1 MKTAAAAALATASL
15 TAVTAAPA
23 LAAVPADPSPS
34 SLVVGLRSDSAATA
48 TVSALDAEPGVDVLS
63 SSTTPALDSLTVTVP
78 AGDRAEAVEAL
89 RDDPNVTYVEAKG
102 VASVVS
108 TAAPNDP
115 SYASQ
120 WGLAKIKAPGAWAFT
135 TGDDVVVAVVDTG
148 VSAISE
154 LSGRLLPGY
163 DFVNN
168 DSSPVDDNGHG
179 TKAASVIAA
188 KGDNATGVAGV
199 CWDCKILPVKAM
211 GADGKGT
218 TDVIAK
224 GIVYAVDHNADVI
237 NLSLGTAAD
246 TQVVRDAVAY
256 AASKDV
262 VVIASAGNDGVTS
275 PFYPAAIPAAIAVA
289 GSDTSDLRY
298 SWSNYNSASNP
309 WVDVAAPGQNY
320 AQGTDNKYY
329 WYAGTSSAGP
339 VVAGIAALARAAKP
353 SATAEQIRAAVEDTT
368 DSVGSWVAHGR
379 VNAENA
385 LKAITGGVVPT
396 PVVKDTTPPS
406 AAFDVATNAG
416 GVVPVALTDPSD
428 DTARMELFVADKLI
442 ATATSAP
449 WSIDWDT
456 TALTGKKTVKVR
468 VTDESGN
475 ATTAA
480 GVAVTIDNL
489 GPALKWV
496 TPAAKGSLRGTVAVT
511 ATASDPS
518 GVTSVDVVAGGQV
531 IGSDDTAP
539 YRIDVDTT
547 ALASGDTVTLRA
559 TDGLGNESA
568 IARALTL
575 DNTAPTVEVS
585 VPGVLKGAAKI
596 TPTVAD
602 DVAVKQV
609 KGVVTDDSGKVLA
622 TLVTNKAP
630 WTLAWTTGK
639 LAGTYNLD
647 VTAFDTTGNT
657 TTVSTTVDVDNAAP
671 SAAADVPAATGGPV
685 TVALSDP
692 SDDTAKMEL
701 LLNGKVIETIES
713 APWSIEWTPAAS
725 STYALGVRTTDAMG
739 NSATTTRKV
748 VADLAGP
755 RIAWPT
761 PIASAPLRG
770 TVTANA
776 TATDP
781 SGVASV
787 ELLADD
793 QVIGEDTTG
802 PYAIDVDTTALPATQ
817 VLTLRAT
824 DKLGNVT
831 TLSRTFT
838 VDNEAPAIDIA
849 LPATVTGL
857 TKLTPAVTDD
867 AGLKQVKLVVVR
879 DGKVINTVSATK
891 APWTLLWNA
900 TNLTAGTYTLTAT
913 ATDKAGN
920 TAEWTGDAT
929 VTKR

>member
-23 LAAVPADPSPS
+23 LAAPAGPSPS
-34 SLVVGLRSDSAATA
+34 SLVVGLRSDSAAA
-48 TVSALDAEPGVDVLS
+48 TTVKALDADPGVEVLS

-78 AGDRAEAVEAL
+78 AGDRADAIAAL
-89 RDDPNVTYVEAKG
+89 RDDPNVTYVEPKA

-120 WGLAKIKAPGAWAFT
+120 WGLAKIKASGAWAYT

-188 KGDNATGVAGV
+188 KGDNATGIAGV

-211 GADGKGT
+211 GADGRGT

-237 NLSLGTAAD
+237 NLSLGTATD

-275 PFYPAAIPAAIAVA
+275 PFYPAAVPAAIAVA

-298 SWSNYNSASNP
+298 SWSNYNGADNP

-339 VVAGIAALARAAKP
+339 VVAGVAALARAAKP
-353 SATAEQIRAAVEDTT
+353 SATAEQIRAAVEGTT

-396 PVVKDTTPPS
+396 PAVKDSTPPS
-406 AAFDVATNAG
+406 AAFSVATTAG
-416 GVVPVALTDPSD
+416 GAVPVALTDPSD
-428 DTARMELFVADKLI
+428 DTARMELFVADKLV

-456 TALTGKKTVKVR
+456 TGLTGKKAVKVR
-468 VTDESGN
+468 VTDTSGN
-475 ATTAA
+475 ATTAPS
-480 GVAVTIDNL
+480 VTVTVDNM

-511 ATASDPS
+511 ATAADPS
-518 GVTSVDVVAGGQV
+518 GVTSVDVLAGGQV

-547 ALASGDTVTLRA
+547 ALTSGETVTLRA
-559 TDGLGNESA
+559 TDALGNESA

-575 DNTAPTVEVS
+575 DNSAPTVEVS
-585 VPGVLKGAAKI
+585 VPGILKGAAVI
-596 TPTVAD
+596 TPTVGD

-609 KGVVTDDSGKVLA
+609 KGVVTDDNGKVLA

-630 WTLAWTTGK
+630 WALAWATGK
-639 LAGTYNLD
+639 LAGVYHLH

-657 TTVSTTVDVDNAAP
+657 TTVSTTIEVDNAAP
-671 SAAADVPAATGGPV
+671 SAAADVPAATGGPI
-685 TVALSDP
+685 TIELSNP

-701 LLNGKVIETIES
+701 LLNGKVIQTIES
-713 APWSIEWTPAAS
+713 APWSIEWTPALS
-725 STYALGVRTTDAMG
+725 TTYAVGVRTTDAMG

-748 VADLAGP
+748 VTDLVGP

-761 PIASAPLRG
+761 PIASSPLRG
-770 TVTANA
+770 TVTANM

-787 ELLADD
+787 ELLAGD

-802 PYAIDVDTTALPATQ
+802 PYAIEVDTTTLPDTQ
-817 VLTLRAT
+817 VLTVRAT
-824 DKLGNVT
+824 DKLGNVS

-838 VDNEAPAIDIA
+838 VDNEAPVIDIA
-849 LPATVTGL
+849 LPATVIGL
-857 TKLTPAVTDD
+857 AKLTPTVTDN
-867 AGLKQVKLVVVR
+867 AGLKQVKLVVSQN
-879 DGKVINTVSATK
+879 GKVLNTVMATK

-900 TNLTAGTYTLTAT
+900 TTLNGSYTLTAT

-920 TAEWTGDAT
+920 TATWSGEAT

>member
-23 LAAVPADPSPS
+23 LAAAPAETNPS
-34 SLVVGLRSDSAATA
+34 SLVVGLRSDSAAAT

-89 RDDPNVTYVEAKG
+89 RDDPNVTYVESKA

-108 TAAPNDP
+108 TAVPNDP
-115 SYASQ
+115 SYPSQ
-120 WGLAKIKAPGAWAFT
+120 WGLSKIKAPGAWAFT

-199 CWDCKILPVKAM
+199 CWTCKILPVKAM

-237 NLSLGTAAD
+237 NLSLGTATD

-275 PFYPAAIPAAIAVA
+275 PFYPAAVPSAIAVA

-298 SWSNYNSASNP
+298 SWSNYNGASNP

-320 AQGTDNKYY
+320 AQGTDNKFY

-339 VVAGIAALARAAKP
+339 VVAGVAALARAAKP
-353 SATAEQIRAAVEDTT
+353 SATAEQVRAAVEGTT
-368 DSVGSWVAHGR
+368 DPVGSWVANGR

-385 LKAITGGVVPT
+385 VKAITGGVLPA

-406 AAFDVATNAG
+406 AAFSIASTAG
-416 GVVPVALTDPSD
+416 GVVPVALTDPSG
-428 DTARMELFVADKLI
+428 DTARMELFVADKLV

-456 TALTGKKTVKVR
+456 AGLSGQKAVKVR
-468 VTDESGN
+468 VTDTSGN
-475 ATTAA
+475 VTTAA
-480 GVAVTIDNL
+480 SVPVKIDNL

-496 TPAAKGSLRGTVAVT
+496 APAAKGSMRGTVVVT

-518 GVTSVDVVAGGQV
+518 GVTSVEVLAGGQV
-531 IGSDDTAP
+531 IGADDTAP
-539 YRIDVDTT
+539 YAIDVDTT
-547 ALASGDTVTLRA
+547 TLASGDTVTLRS
-559 TDGLGNESA
+559 TDTLGNESA
-568 IARALTL
+568 IARAFTL
-575 DNTAPTVEVS
+575 DNTAPTVEIS
-585 VPGVLKGAAKI
+585 VPEILKGAVKI
-596 TPTVAD
+596 TPTVDD

-609 KGVVTDDSGKVLA
+609 KGVVTDDNGKVLA
-622 TLVTNKAP
+622 TVVSNKAP

-639 LAGTYNLD
+639 LAGDYKLD

-657 TTVSTTVDVDNAAP
+657 TTASTTVTVDNAAP

-692 SDDTAKMEL
+692 SGDTARMEL
-701 LLNGKVIETIES
+701 LLNGKVIQTIES
-713 APWSIEWTPAAS
+713 APWSIEWTPAVS
-725 STYALGVRTTDAMG
+725 MTYALGVRTTDAVG

-787 ELLADD
+787 ELLAGD

-802 PYAIDVDTTALPATQ
+802 PYAIEVDTTTLEATQ

-824 DKLGNVT
+824 DKLGNVS

-838 VDNEAPAIDIA
+838 VDNEAPVIDIA
-849 LPATVTGL
+849 LPGTVTGL
-857 TKLTPAVTDD
+857 VKLTPTVEDNG
-867 AGLKQVKLVVVR
+867 GLKQVKLVVTR
-879 DGKVINTVSATK
+879 DGKVVNTVSATK
-891 APWTLLWNA
+891 APWTLLWN
-900 TNLTAGTYTLTAT
+900 TTSLNGTYTLTAT

-920 TAEWTGDAT
+920 TASWTGDAT

>member
-23 LAAVPADPSPS
+23 LAAAPADPNPS
-34 SLVVGLRSDSAATA
+34 SLVVGLRSDSAAAT

-63 SSTTPALDSLTVTVP
+63 SSATPALDSLTVTVP

-89 RDDPNVTYVEAKG
+89 RDDPNVTYVESKA

-115 SYASQ
+115 SYPNQ
-120 WGLAKIKAPGAWAFT
+120 WGLSKIKAPGAWAYT

-168 DSSPVDDNGHG
+168 DSSPADDNGHG

-199 CWDCKILPVKAM
+199 CWTCKILPVKAM

-237 NLSLGTAAD
+237 NLSLGTATD

-275 PFYPAAIPAAIAVA
+275 PFYPAAVPSAIAVA

-298 SWSNYNSASNP
+298 SWSNYNGASNP

-320 AQGTDNKYY
+320 AQGTDNKFY

-339 VVAGIAALARAAKP
+339 VVAGVAALARAAKP
-353 SATAEQIRAAVEDTT
+353 SATAEQIRAAVEGTT

-396 PVVKDTTPPS
+396 PAVKDTIAPS
-406 AAFDVATNAG
+406 AAFSVASTAS
-416 GVVPVALTDPSD
+416 GVIPVALTAPSD
-428 DTARMELFVADKLI
+428 DTARMELFVADKL
-442 ATATSAP
+442 AGTATSAP

-456 TALTGKKTVKVR
+456 AGLTGQKAVKVR
-468 VTDESGN
+468 VTDTSGN
-475 ATTAA
+475 VTTAA
-480 GVAVTIDNL
+480 SVPVKIDNL

-496 TPAAKGSLRGTVAVT
+496 TPAAKGSMRGTVVVT

-518 GVTSVDVVAGGQV
+518 GVTSVEVLAGGQV
-531 IGSDDTAP
+531 IGADDTAP
-539 YRIDVDTT
+539 YAIAVDTT
-547 ALASGDTVTLRA
+547 ALSSGDTVTLRS
-559 TDGLGNESA
+559 TDTLGNESA
-568 IARALTL
+568 IARAFTV
-575 DNTAPTVEVS
+575 DNTAPTVEIS
-585 VPGVLKGAAKI
+585 VPDILKGAVKI
-596 TPTVAD
+596 TPTVDD

-609 KGVVTDDSGKVLA
+609 KGVVTDDNGKVL
-622 TLVTNKAP
+622 TTVVSNKAP

-639 LAGTYNLD
+639 LAGDYKLD

-657 TTVSTTVDVDNAAP
+657 TTASTTVTVDNAAP
-671 SAAADVPAATGGPV
+671 SAAADVPVAISGPV

-692 SDDTAKMEL
+692 SDDTARMEL
-701 LLNGKVIETIES
+701 LLNGKVIQTIES
-713 APWSIEWTPAAS
+713 APWSIEWTPAVS
-725 STYALGVRTTDAMG
+725 TTYALGVRTTDAVG

-787 ELLADD
+787 ELLAGD
-793 QVIGEDTTG
+793 QVIGEDTSG
-802 PYAIDVDTTALPATQ
+802 PYAIEVDTTTLEATQ

-824 DKLGNVT
+824 DKLGNVS
-831 TLSRTFT
+831 TLSRVFT
-838 VDNEAPAIDIA
+838 VDNEAPVIDIA
-849 LPATVTGL
+849 LPGTVTGL
-857 TKLTPAVTDD
+857 VKLTPTAEDNGGV
-867 AGLKQVKLVVVR
+867 KQVKLVVTQ
-879 DGKVINTVSATK
+879 DGKVINTVAATK

-900 TNLTAGTYTLTAT
+900 TRLDGTYTLTAT

-920 TAEWTGDAT
+920 TATWTGDAT